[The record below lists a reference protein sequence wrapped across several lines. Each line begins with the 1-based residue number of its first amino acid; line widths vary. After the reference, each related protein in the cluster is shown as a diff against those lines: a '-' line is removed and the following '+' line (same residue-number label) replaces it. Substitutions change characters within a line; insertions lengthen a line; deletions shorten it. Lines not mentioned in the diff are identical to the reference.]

1 MCSAFQC
8 ECLTALL
15 SSTPHPLPLWP
26 LQVPA
31 GSAVKLAQL
40 EQQACADLAACQR
53 HLFRRFLPC
62 PTFQQVAELPGFSEA
77 LGDMPVT
84 SSCALA
90 MREALLGWPS
100 NMWCGAG
107 HAGQPAQLPSRHGP
121 VLSAAKQPLFPWLYV
136 RLNQPPTCCLACC
149 SCAHK
154 FHNHQRRPLQRRA
167 PCSGKATGW
176 RWCCGRCKGW
186 L

>member
-1 MCSAFQC
+1 
-8 ECLTALL
+8 
-15 SSTPHPLPLWP
+15 
-26 LQVPA
+26 
-31 GSAVKLAQL
+31 VKLAQL

-107 HAGQPAQLPSRHGP
+107 LAGQPAQLPSRHGP

-149 SCAHK
+149 SLEEVVGGEADGSFDRKVLACAGAGLGIIPTVDNLNQQYGVFIK
-154 FHNHQRRPLQRRA
+154 PTDPDTVLSLATRQRR
-167 PCSGKATGW
+167 
-176 RWCCGRCKGW
+176 
-186 L
+186 